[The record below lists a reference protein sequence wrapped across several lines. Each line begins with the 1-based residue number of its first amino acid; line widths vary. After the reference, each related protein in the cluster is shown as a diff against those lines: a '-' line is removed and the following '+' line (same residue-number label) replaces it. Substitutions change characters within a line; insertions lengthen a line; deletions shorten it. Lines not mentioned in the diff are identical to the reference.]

1 MINGMENKFSAIF
14 LYPSNQE
21 NSGHQNRN
29 SNGNTGD
36 ARYNNQ
42 HDNNKTQQ

>member
-1 MINGMENKFSAIF
+1 MINEMEKKFSAIF
-14 LYPSNQE
+14 LYPSNEE
-21 NSGHQNRN
+21 NNSNENKN